1 MTMNPMPRRMR
12 ETDNELIK
20 QFLENGGEIEKKKP
34 GERSEE
40 IEYTGGFYQRRRKK
54 QEASKGEE

>member
-1 MTMNPMPRRMR
+1 MTMNPIPRRMR

-40 IEYTGGFYQRRRKK
+40 IEIAQNKDT
-54 QEASKGEE
+54 